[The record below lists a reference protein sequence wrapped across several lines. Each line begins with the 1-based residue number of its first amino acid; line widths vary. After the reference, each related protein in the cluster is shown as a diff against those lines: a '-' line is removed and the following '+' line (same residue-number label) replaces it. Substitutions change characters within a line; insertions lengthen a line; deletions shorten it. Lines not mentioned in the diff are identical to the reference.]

1 MNVWLVERTKK
12 SATEDGD
19 DSATAVDIY
28 PESGRL
34 AMFLSA
40 EMPHEVMP
48 TFGDRH
54 AITIWYIST
63 SLLSLNHLCGRVY
76 LMHPVFGRYYDKNE
90 RANAIIKA
98 KEVGKA
104 AATAKTTVESQ
115 VEARKFITELLD
127 GSSSTSAGKDFFL
140 PF

>member
-1 MNVWLVERTKK
+1 MNACNSIWLVERTKK
-12 SATEDGD
+12 SATEGGD

-54 AITIWYIST
+54 AITIWYIFHFIA
-63 SLLSLNHLCGRVY
+63 L
-76 LMHPVFGRYYDKNE
+76 
-90 RANAIIKA
+90 I
-98 KEVGKA
+98 
-104 AATAKTTVESQ
+104 ESFM
-115 VEARKFITELLD
+115 R
-127 GSSSTSAGKDFFL
+127 
-140 PF
+140 